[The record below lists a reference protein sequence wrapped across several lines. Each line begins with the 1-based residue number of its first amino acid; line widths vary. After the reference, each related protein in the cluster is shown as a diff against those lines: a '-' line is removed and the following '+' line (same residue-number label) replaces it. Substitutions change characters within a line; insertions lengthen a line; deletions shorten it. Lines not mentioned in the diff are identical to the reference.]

1 MRKFG
6 VKLFILV
13 LMMMTSLALVL
24 NVRAVEDDYVDFDS
38 TSSPTTQTTETQKT
52 TEETK
57 PAETPKTTEETKTTE
72 TPKTTEETKTT
83 DKSTTA
89 HVQAGVFENSFFVV
103 ATILLALSIG
113 FGYRKLKQY
122 NF

>member
-24 NVRAVEDDYVDFDS
+24 NVRAVEDDFVDFDN
-38 TSSPTTQTTETQKT
+38 TSSSTTQTTETTETQKT

-57 PAETPKTTEETKTTE
+57 PVETPKTTEETPKTTEETKT
-72 TPKTTEETKTT
+72 TT

-89 HVQAGVFENSFFVV
+89 HVQAGVFENSFFIA

-113 FGYRKLKQY
+113 FGCRKLKQY
-122 NF
+122 KF